1 MDSHSV
7 VLYTYATAAV
17 VYASQYMDKHLPRPP
32 DIHLIPRSHPPPS
45 PALTPAGFSSA
56 QPGASCLGS
65 NELPGGVDTNLAEA
79 VMDELCKADGGMSA
93 ILDYCGGHA
102 KPFHYHE
109 RISCLYSADPTTQH
123 STRIGTAID
132 GNGICRCFIKWPA
145 FDIQARATSSF
156 FT

>member
-1 MDSHSV
+1 
-7 VLYTYATAAV
+7 
-17 VYASQYMDKHLPRPP
+17 
-32 DIHLIPRSHPPPS
+32 
-45 PALTPAGFSSA
+45 
-56 QPGASCLGS
+56 
-65 NELPGGVDTNLAEA
+65 
-79 VMDELCKADGGMSA
+79 MDELCKADGGMSA